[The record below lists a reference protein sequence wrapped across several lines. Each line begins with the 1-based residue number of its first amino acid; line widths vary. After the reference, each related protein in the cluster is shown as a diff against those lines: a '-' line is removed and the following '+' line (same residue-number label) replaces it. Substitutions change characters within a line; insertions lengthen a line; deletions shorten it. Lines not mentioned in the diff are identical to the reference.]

1 MFYRWSVGA
10 RMKSGD
16 LVQCKRT
23 KAKGMIV
30 SIKDSSD
37 YTYPEIMW
45 FSTDTL
51 TGDSKKITSRGF
63 ETLEKI
69 DDN

>member
-1 MFYRWSVGA
+1 MLHRESIGGS
-10 RMKSGD
+10 MKAGD

-30 SIKDSSD
+30 RISTSSD

-45 FSTDTL
+45 FSGGCPIRDAR
-51 TGDSKKITSRGF
+51 KITSRGF
-63 ETLEKI
+63 ETLEEI

>member
-1 MFYRWSVGA
+1 
-10 RMKSGD
+10 MKAGD

-30 SIKDSSD
+30 SIKESSD
-37 YTYPEIMW
+37 YIYPEIMW
-45 FSTDTL
+45 FFDDTL
-51 TGDSKKITSRGF
+51 NPGDRGVLPNGDSKKITSRGF